1 MIPQMRRM
9 RLKTRYRLSIPSL
22 LLPADASARR
32 SAAQVWEIAVRALR
46 CELSPSINR
55 RYLEPCWLAAFDPNS
70 ATFTVGVPAEQ
81 DRLWLED
88 RLAARLTHLLNGI
101 CDRSC
106 RVRFEVVG
114 GLNFPNLPQ
123 ELPRQFAPDL
133 KNAPL
138 TLRIIRIEF
147 IYKCWTPPVPT
158 SINPIHHPYY

>member
-1 MIPQMRRM
+1 MIPQMRQDAPEDP
-9 RLKTRYRLSIPSL
+9 LPAVHPSL

-101 CDRSC
+101 CDRS
-106 RVRFEVVG
+106 
-114 GLNFPNLPQ
+114 
-123 ELPRQFAPDL
+123 
-133 KNAPL
+133 
-138 TLRIIRIEF
+138 
-147 IYKCWTPPVPT
+147 VPGAF
-158 SINPIHHPYY
+158 